1 MFWYTVH
8 ATTVVL
14 VFIWGGGGGGG
25 GVVLPF
31 MACYRYVY
39 VYVFGSKTGYRFAG
53 N

>member
-14 VFIWGGGGGGG
+14 VFIWGEGGEG

-39 VYVFGSKTGYRFAG
+39 VYVYGSKTGYRFAG